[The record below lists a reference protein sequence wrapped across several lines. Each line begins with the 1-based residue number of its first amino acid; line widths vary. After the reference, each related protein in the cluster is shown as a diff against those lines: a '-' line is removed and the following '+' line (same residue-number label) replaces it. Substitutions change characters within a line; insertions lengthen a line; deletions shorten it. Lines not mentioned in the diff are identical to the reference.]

1 MATGT
6 RRGQVVFL
14 WVWLTL
20 WTSAILV
27 VLWLLGGALLS
38 GELGAAPFLLI
49 WLGFAGLGLYAGVR
63 RLMTLT
69 GLARPPAPPPGPG
82 RGVWRDDMPAAKP
95 GEPSER

>member
-49 WLGFAGLGLYAGVR
+49 
-63 RLMTLT
+63 
-69 GLARPPAPPPGPG
+69 
-82 RGVWRDDMPAAKP
+82 
-95 GEPSER
+95 